1 MVIQYMAELPT
12 RLQNDLKEAMR
23 SSDTTRRD
31 VVRFLRSEIHNV
43 EIERGHPLT
52 DDEIVDVVLRQI
64 KQRRDSIEMFERGGR
79 QDLVDAEQA
88 QIAVLEQYLPPQMTE
103 AEVLDEARRVVQEVG
118 ASGPGD
124 MGRVVPVLRQRIGQR
139 AQGNVVAQAART
151 ALAEGN
157 GASRG
162 L

>member
-1 MVIQYMAELPT
+1 MSELST

-43 EIERGHPLT
+43 EIERGHSLS
-52 DDEIVDVVLRQI
+52 DDEIVAVVQRQI
-64 KQRRDSIEMFERGGR
+64 KQRQDSIEQFAHGGR
-79 QDLVDAEQA
+79 QDLVKNEQT
-88 QIAVLEQYLPPQMTE
+88 QIAVLETYLPPQMSE
-103 AEVLDEARRVVQEVG
+103 DEVLDLARQVVDELG

-124 MGRVVPVLRQRIGQR
+124 MGRVMPELRQRIGPR

-151 ALAEGN
+151 ALAEQGSQRS
-157 GASRG
+157 GA
-162 L
+162 